1 MIEHMLAPCGI
12 PAGTGGLKLLHGRL
26 AIGGVKVEINGCPG
40 HAMQVHRNA
49 ADDVASTVSFK
60 RRARSRMRPL
70 FPGLPRPR
78 FCRRRRRRMETVD
91 DIALLY
97 QRVLPRPEEGILR
110 RPQRFSAA
118 PSAQPLLRKR
128 MSSQMARETPSLCLE
143 PGECHD

>member
-1 MIEHMLAPCGI
+1 
-12 PAGTGGLKLLHGRL
+12 
-26 AIGGVKVEINGCPG
+26 
-40 HAMQVHRNA
+40 MQVHRNA
-49 ADDVASTVSFK
+49 ADDGGVDRFLQAAGEVEN
-60 RRARSRMRPL
+60 AAV
-70 FPGLPRPR
+70 FPGVPRPR
-78 FCRRRRRRMETVD
+78 FCRRRRRMATVD

-110 RPQRFSAA
+110 WPQRFSAA